1 MSSPYLRAQST
12 AEAIGKASGFSASF
26 SSLVIDERLREKEFG
41 ILDRLT
47 RLGIEQRHPELAAS
61 RQLVGK
67 FYYRPPAG
75 ESWCDVILR
84 LRSVLDTISLHYGGK
99 HVLIVAHQV
108 VVLCMRYL
116 LENMDEKTILAI
128 DAEGDVANCAVTE
141 YVFDEKKEGRI
152 PRPDEVQ
159 FRRAARTRGG
169 AGYFLSRCK
178 RRRTMS
184 VTEITREFL
193 LAHPLPE
200 PEREGDKQARGRV
213 LVIAGSVE
221 IPGAAL
227 LAGLGSLRAGAGILQ
242 IATCRSNAAQLGMA
256 MPEAM
261 VIGCNETKAGGI
273 DPASAE
279 RLIELGADCDAV
291 LIGPGMTDPVAV
303 AELTQ
308 AMLKHLER
316 PALVLDALA
325 FSTLR
330 ADAVPQGGR
339 TGRIIVTPHSG
350 EMAKFLEIDREEVD
364 NDPLQAARRAA
375 AALARSRRDE
385 GCRNLRRC

>member
-1 MSSPYLRAQST
+1 
-12 AEAIGKASGFSASF
+12 
-26 SSLVIDERLREKEFG
+26 
-41 ILDRLT
+41 
-47 RLGIEQRHPELAAS
+47 
-61 RQLVGK
+61 
-67 FYYRPPAG
+67 
-75 ESWCDVILR
+75 
-84 LRSVLDTISLHYGGK
+84 
-99 HVLIVAHQV
+99 
-108 VVLCMRYL
+108 
-116 LENMDEKTILAI
+116 
-128 DAEGDVANCAVTE
+128 
-141 YVFDEKKEGRI
+141 
-152 PRPDEVQ
+152 
-159 FRRAARTRGG
+159 
-169 AGYFLSRCK
+169 
-178 RRRTMS
+178 MS

-200 PEREGDKQARGRV
+200 PEREGDKKARGCV

-242 IATCRSNAAQLGMA
+242 IATCRSHVAQLGMA

-350 EMAKFLEIDREEVD
+350 EMAKFLKTDRDEVD

-375 AALARSRRDE
+375 AALSAIVAMKGAETYVVAENGQAWLSRNGSIGLATSGIGRHFGRHSRRSP
-385 GCRNLRRC
+385 RQRCGGQSGDGVGGLHAWSSRPETGAKTR